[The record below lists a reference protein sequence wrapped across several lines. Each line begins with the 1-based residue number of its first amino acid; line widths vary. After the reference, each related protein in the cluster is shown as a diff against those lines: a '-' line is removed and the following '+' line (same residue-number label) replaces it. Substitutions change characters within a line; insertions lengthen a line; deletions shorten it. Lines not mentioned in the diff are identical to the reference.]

1 MVYAQKF
8 HYSTASSV
16 PCNWLSLPGSF
27 MRKKYA
33 ALLLFSLLA
42 GTAADATA
50 QVAGTPAAT
59 PLPLGGLWKGKLPML
74 GGRLDLTI
82 SIVPLAGGKFFAAL
96 DVPAQKV
103 TRMPTDITVRGDSVL
118 LAMPGAGSRYAARYV
133 ANKRQLEGVWTQAGV
148 KSPLDLNYSP
158 MPTLGTGTA
167 TRLAPPY
174 HEEEVT
180 FSNPVSRLNLGGTF
194 TVPPG
199 KGPFPAVVLASD
211 IGAQDRDGTIG
222 NFHLLGTLAD
232 YLTRRGIAVLRYDD
246 RGVGK
251 SGGNSALATTAM
263 RVSDV
268 QAGMNFLRSR
278 IEVNIGRIGVIGHGE
293 GGDVALLAAGQP
305 LPPAFVVSMAGYGL
319 TGEQTLLQQQV
330 TQLKAQKLDP
340 ALVQA
345 AYERQKTMYE
355 IIRQSTPAQD
365 LSIVSNMMRQDQ
377 PDLTPEA
384 AQKAAAEQ
392 LTPWRR
398 YFLTF
403 DPIAELDQVKCPVL
417 LLSGTDDAEAPA
429 ELHLNALEKELRSIS
444 HSTVVRKLSG
454 ANHLFQ
460 PPKTEWVLLNGEM
473 QPILA
478 PIAADAIREFIEGL
492 GPKKPAGPAEAKAK

>member
-1 MVYAQKF
+1 
-8 HYSTASSV
+8 
-16 PCNWLSLPGSF
+16 
-27 MRKKYA
+27 MRKKYI
-33 ALLLFSLLA
+33 ALFLSLLA
-42 GTAADATA
+42 GATVEAAAQTAS
-50 QVAGTPAAT
+50 AAAE
-59 PLPLGGLWKGKLPML
+59 PLPLGGLWKGKLAML

-103 TRMPTDITVRGDSVL
+103 NRMMTDIAVRGDSVL
-118 LAMPGAGSRYAARYV
+118 FSMPGAGSRYAAHYV
-133 ANKRQLEGVWTQAGV
+133 AAKRQLEGIWTQSGV
-148 KSPLDLNYSP
+148 KSPLELRYAP
-158 MPTLGTGTA
+158 MPTLGSGTA

-174 HEEEVT
+174 HEEEVM

-199 KGPFPAVVLASD
+199 KGPFPAVVLVSD
-211 IGAQDRDGTIG
+211 LGAQDRDGTVG

-251 SGGNSALATTAM
+251 SGGSSSLATTAM
-263 RVSDV
+263 LVSDV

-319 TGEQTLLQQQV
+319 TGEQTLLQQHV
-330 TQLKAQKLDP
+330 AELKAKKLDP
-340 ALVQA
+340 VTVQA

-355 IIRQSTPAQD
+355 IIRQSTPSQA

-377 PDLTPEA
+377 PDLTPDA

-403 DPIAELDQVKCPVL
+403 DPVAELDQVKCPVL

-444 HSTVVRKLSG
+444 HTTVVRKLPG

-460 PPKTEWVLLNGEM
+460 PPKTEWVLMNGEM
-473 QPILA
+473 QPVLA
-478 PIAADAIREFIEGL
+478 PVAADAIREFIEGL
-492 GPKKPAGPAEAKAK
+492 GPKKPANAPAEAKAK

>member
-1 MVYAQKF
+1 
-8 HYSTASSV
+8 
-16 PCNWLSLPGSF
+16 
-27 MRKKYA
+27 MRKKYIT
-33 ALLLFSLLA
+33 LFLSLLA
-42 GTAADATA
+42 GATVEAAA
-50 QVAGTPAAT
+50 QAPAPT
-59 PLPLGGLWKGKLPML
+59 LEPQVLGGLWKGKLAML

-103 TRMPTDITVRGDSVL
+103 TRMMTDMTVRGDSVL
-118 LAMPGAGSRYAARYV
+118 FTMPGVGSSYAARYV
-133 ANKRQLEGVWTQAGV
+133 ANKRQLEGTWTQAGT
-148 KSPLDLNYSP
+148 KSPVELHYAP
-158 MPTLGTGTA
+158 MPTLGSGTA

-174 HEEEVT
+174 HEEEVL
-180 FSNPVSRLNLGGTF
+180 FNNPVSRLNLGGTF

-199 KGPFPAVVLASD
+199 KGPFPAVVLVSD
-211 IGAQDRDGTIG
+211 LGAQDRDGTIG
-222 NFHLLGTLAD
+222 NFHLLGMLAD

-251 SGGNSALATTAM
+251 SGGNSALATTATL
-263 RVSDV
+263 VSDV

-293 GGDVALLAAGQP
+293 GADVALLAAGQP

-330 TQLKAQKLDP
+330 AQLKARKLDP
-340 ALVQA
+340 VTVQA

-355 IIRQSTPAQD
+355 IIRQSTPSQA

-377 PDLTPEA
+377 PELSPEA

-429 ELHLNALEKELRSIS
+429 DLHLNALEKELRSIS
-444 HSTVVRKLSG
+444 HTTVVRKLPG

-460 PPKTEWVLLNGEM
+460 PPKTEWVLMNGEM

-478 PIAADAIREFIEGL
+478 PVAADAIREFIEGL
-492 GPKKPAGPAEAKAK
+492 GPKKPAGTAEAKAK